1 MHGKHLSVGSVSSSK
16 VAGRWHL
23 ILTILNSFI
32 FFRISLLC
40 TQWKIVNK
48 KLTVSNQFEL
58 TKAFQIL
65 DSFKFLAKSE
75 TKPGTLMSFLTGS
88 EKIPTFGLPPH
99 ITVSFKYDCQNQWT
113 CRCFPTLSTC
123 SYSVD
128 IPVHINN
135 DEAMLQA
142 FTRGLSE
149 DIGFGR
155 CWF

>member
-1 MHGKHLSVGSVSSSK
+1 M
-16 VAGRWHL
+16 
-23 ILTILNSFI
+23 ILNSFI

-48 KLTVSNQFEL
+48 KLAVSNQFEL

-99 ITVSFKYDCQNQWT
+99 ITV
-113 CRCFPTLSTC
+113 
-123 SYSVD
+123 
-128 IPVHINN
+128 
-135 DEAMLQA
+135 
-142 FTRGLSE
+142 
-149 DIGFGR
+149 
-155 CWF
+155 